1 MTVRIVTSAGGLAKE
16 VAMKWCLP
24 IVILVSLSAARGQ
37 EPPFSKQYLQGKPY
51 SQQENEALVK
61 KFHGLRVT
69 DVVDGLD
76 VVGLQ
81 DVTVMD
87 AGIKPL
93 WRDGEKFTHRI
104 YGVAVTLRIVPP
116 QERAPLFSSHEEF
129 AKWEGN
135 WYWKKIPGDFESFLK
150 PDTILV
156 IDASRTKDVGFCGS
170 NNALNWF
177 TRGMRGIVMDGGCR
191 DTDEIILQGIPVY
204 HRGVT
209 RGIDPGRVEI
219 ESYNN
224 PVNVGGA
231 LVMPGDIIVADNEGV
246 VVVPRARAEAVAA
259 AARRIQDE
267 DKVGRREL
275 YEKLKR
281 PPDFTVK

>member
-1 MTVRIVTSAGGLAKE
+1 MRL
-16 VAMKWCLP
+16 WF
-24 IVILVSLSAARGQ
+24 VILILSSLAAAQAQ
-37 EPPFSKQYLQGKPY
+37 EPPFSKQYLKGQSY

-61 KFHGLRVT
+61 KFQDLRVT
-69 DVVDGLD
+69 DVTDGLD

-81 DVTVMD
+81 DVTIMD
-87 AGIKPL
+87 AGIRPL

-116 QERAPLFSSHEEF
+116 QERAPIFPSHDEF

-135 WYWKKIPGDFESFLK
+135 WYETKIPGDFENFLK
-150 PDTILV
+150 PGTILV

-191 DTDEIILQGIPVY
+191 DTDEVILERIPVY
-204 HRGVT
+204 QRGVT
-209 RGIDPGRVEI
+209 RGIDPGRVQI
-219 ESYNN
+219 ESYNT
-224 PVNVGGA
+224 PVNVGGV
-231 LVMPGDIIVADNEGV
+231 LVMPGDILVADNEGV
-246 VVVPRARAEAVAA
+246 AVVPRAKAEAVAA
-259 AARRIQDE
+259 ASHRIQDE
-267 DKVGRREL
+267 DKAGRREL

-281 PPDFTVK
+281 PTDFTVK

>member
-1 MTVRIVTSAGGLAKE
+1 MKHAALLLLIATLAPLKAE
-16 VAMKWCLP
+16 
-24 IVILVSLSAARGQ
+24 
-37 EPPFSKQYLQGKPY
+37 EPPFSKQYLETKQY
-51 SQQENEALVK
+51 SQAENQAIVK

-69 DVVDGLD
+69 DIVDGLD

-87 AGIKPL
+87 SRIKPL

-116 QERAPLFSSHEEF
+116 QERAPIFPNHDKF
-129 AKWEGN
+129 AEWEGN
-135 WYWKKIPGDFESFLK
+135 WYEKKIPGDFENFLK

-156 IDASRTKDVGFCGS
+156 IDASQTRDVGFCGS

-177 TRGMRGIVMDGGCR
+177 TRGMRGIVTDGGCR
-191 DTDEIILQGIPVY
+191 DTDEVILEGIPVY

-209 RGIDPGRVEI
+209 RGIDPGRVMI

-224 PVNVGGA
+224 PVNVGGV
-231 LVMPGDIIVADNEGV
+231 LVMPCDVVVADNEGV
-246 VVVPRARAEAVAA
+246 VVIPRANAEAVAVA
-259 AARRIQDE
+259 AHRIQEE
-267 DKVGRREL
+267 DKEGRRLL

-281 PPDFTVK
+281 APDFTLQ

>member
-1 MTVRIVTSAGGLAKE
+1 MRYLVLLFLTAGL
-16 VAMKWCLP
+16 LP
-24 IVILVSLSAARGQ
+24 LHAQ
-37 EPPFSKQYLQGKPY
+37 EKPPFSKQYLEVKQY
-51 SQQENEALVK
+51 TQAENEAIVK
-61 KFHGLRVT
+61 RFHGLRVT
-69 DVVDGLD
+69 DIVDGLD

-87 AGIKPL
+87 VGIKPL

-116 QERAPLFSSHEEF
+116 QERAPIFSSHDEF

-135 WYWKKIPGDFESFLK
+135 WYWKKIPGDFENFLK

-156 IDASRTKDVGFCGS
+156 IDASQTRDVGFCGS

-177 TRGMRGIVMDGGCR
+177 TRGMRGIVTDGGCR
-191 DTDEIILQGIPVY
+191 DTDEVILEGIPVY

-209 RGIDPGRVEI
+209 RGIDPGRVII

-224 PVNVGGA
+224 PVNVGGV
-231 LVMPGDIIVADNEGV
+231 LVMPGDVVVADNEGV
-246 VVVPRARAEAVAA
+246 VVVPRAKAEAVAA
-259 AARRIQDE
+259 AAHRIQEGDQE
-267 DKVGRREL
+267 GRRKL
-275 YEKLKR
+275 YKKLDR
-281 PPDFTVK
+281 PPDFTLE

>member
-1 MTVRIVTSAGGLAKE
+1 MRSWLFIVVFLSLAAGRA
-16 VAMKWCLP
+16 
-24 IVILVSLSAARGQ
+24 Q
-37 EPPFSKQYLQGKPY
+37 EPPFSKQYLQSRPY
-51 SQQENEALVK
+51 SQQENETLVR
-61 KFHGLRVT
+61 KFQELRVT

-87 AGIKPL
+87 AGIRPL
-93 WRDGEKFTHRI
+93 WRDGDKFTHRI

-116 QERAPLFSSHEEF
+116 QERAPIFASHAAF
-129 AKWEGN
+129 AKWEGD
-135 WYWKKIPGDFESFLK
+135 WYESKIPGDFEHFLK

-170 NNALNWF
+170 NNALGWF
-177 TRGMRGIVMDGGCR
+177 TRGMRGIVIDGGCR
-191 DTDEIILQGIPVY
+191 DTDEVILERIPVY

-209 RGIDPGRVEI
+209 RGIDPGRVVI
-219 ESYNN
+219 ESYNA
-224 PVNVGGA
+224 PVNVGGV
-231 LVMPGDIIVADNEGV
+231 LVMPGDLIVADHEGV
-246 VVVPRARAEAVAA
+246 VVVPRAKAEAVAA
-259 AARRIQDE
+259 AARRIQDD
-267 DKVGRREL
+267 DKVGRRQL

>member
-1 MTVRIVTSAGGLAKE
+1 MRYSTFIILAVGL
-16 VAMKWCLP
+16 VA
-24 IVILVSLSAARGQ
+24 AQAQ
-37 EPPFSKQYLQGKPY
+37 EPPFSKQYLQVKPH
-51 SQQENEALVK
+51 SQQEDEALVK
-61 KFHGLRVT
+61 KFQGLRVT

-81 DVTVMD
+81 DVTILD

-93 WRDGEKFTHRI
+93 WRDEEKFTHRV

-116 QERAPLFSSHEEF
+116 QERAPTFNSHDEF
-129 AKWEGN
+129 AKWESH
-135 WYWKKIPGDFESFLK
+135 WYETRIPGDFENFLK

-156 IDASRTKDVGFCGS
+156 IDASRTRDVGFCGS

-177 TRGMRGIVMDGGCR
+177 SRGMRGIVIDGGCR
-191 DTDEIILQGIPVY
+191 DSDEVILEHIPVY
-204 HRGVT
+204 QRGST
-209 RGIDPGRVEI
+209 RGIDPGRVVI

-224 PVNVGGA
+224 PVNVGGV
-231 LVMPGDIIVADNEGV
+231 LVMPGDIIVADTEGV
-246 VVVPRARAEAVAA
+246 AVVPRAKAEAVAA
-259 AARRIQDE
+259 AAHRIQDG
-267 DKVGRREL
+267 DKEGRREL